1 MPPGPTPGRGP
12 TRRPTEVPLAFFRL
26 GLFTWGQRRSISRG
40 VLVIASAVLVVP
52 VLLALLVTTAVA
64 NLPLPTGAPAKPMA
78 SWQVSQRFGC
88 TGFVFEPRNG
98 DCAHFHSGIDLV
110 GPVGGAVYSVLPGVV
125 EVQAPSG
132 YGGGY
137 GIHVLV
143 HHDGATLTMYAHL
156 LTATVLSGQPVLAG
170 ALIGYEGSTGLS
182 TGPHLHFEVRRA
194 GVPIDPTTVFP
205 SLFGPSG
212 RASSS
217 LPVGVSPRPN

>member
-1 MPPGPTPGRGP
+1 
-12 TRRPTEVPLAFFRL
+12 
-26 GLFTWGQRRSISRG
+26 
-40 VLVIASAVLVVP
+40 VVP

-64 NLPLPTGAPAKPMA
+64 NLPLPTGAPAKSMA
-78 SWQVSQRFGC
+78 SWQVSQLFGC

-156 LTATVLSGQPVLAG
+156 LTATVLSGQPVVAG

-205 SLFGPSG
+205 SLFGSSGRVTIDPTTVSPSLSGPSG